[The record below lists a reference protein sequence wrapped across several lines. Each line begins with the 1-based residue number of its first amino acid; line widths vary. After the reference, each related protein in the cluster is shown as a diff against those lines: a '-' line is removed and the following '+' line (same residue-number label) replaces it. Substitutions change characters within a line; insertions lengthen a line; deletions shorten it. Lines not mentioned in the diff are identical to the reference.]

1 MVLRFIIGLFLLSNL
16 VFGQKKVCL
25 FSNKSGSQEVKKLLI
40 EKSKVFNINLIEVD
54 RLENLSE
61 FGAIFFL
68 DFDETKLSV
77 KENSILVSF
86 FKNGGGVI
94 GTYDIQGST
103 SKRIWFEQ
111 MFGKVENKMPEKME
125 LDLIPVQDL
134 GEMGLSPLWKMP
146 LVEFVYPTVPKYL
159 KPILMNLEGKA
170 ISWYGVSEFANKVY
184 YTSLKIDTQSIH
196 NQDFLKSLFGGVKS
210 VVSTKNEIT
219 ILQNILP
226 EATDFRVLNIAK
238 GFHQSSVLEY
248 FSSKYC
254 LILTRK
260 GELFNYI
267 TLSKELIS
275 LGLFD
280 SLKDAVDI
288 TADPE
293 FESNGYFYFYFGE
306 DKAVVKR
313 VKMFNP
319 QKAELDDFSLESSFP
334 IKNVFLSKKDSTNVG
349 MPKYYQG
356 KQFSL
361 SKVGEIEVAS
371 LNNDQEVIDIEPFV
385 LFEKDDSLQGAAQKE
400 NGEMLILMN
409 DSLNLVQYRGEK
421 GFPPF
426 VSFAFKNLSIKPPFK
441 VEFEAIIEE
450 GFDLEWEILGKK
462 QIGKKVAQVFKT
474 VGEYPINLKAFNK
487 NGQSDYMSKTIKI
500 EKASIVK

>member
-1 MVLRFIIGLFLLSNL
+1 MILRFIIVLFLLSNL
-16 VFGQKKVCL
+16 VFGQNNVCL
-25 FSNKSGSQEVKKLLI
+25 FSNKTGNEDAKKLLI
-40 EKSKVFNINLIEVD
+40 EKSKAFNVNLVEVNG
-54 RLENLSE
+54 LENLNKY
-61 FGAIFFL
+61 AAVFFL

-94 GTYDIQGST
+94 GSFDIQGSN
-103 SKRIWFEQ
+103 SRRIWFEQ
-111 MFGKVENKMPEKME
+111 MFGKVDGKISERRD

-134 GEMGLSPLWKMP
+134 GDMGLSPLWKMP
-146 LVEFVYPTVPKYL
+146 SVEVVYPVVPKYL
-159 KPILMNLEGKA
+159 KPVLMSLEGKA
-170 ISWYGVSEFANKVY
+170 ISWFGVSEFNNKVF
-184 YTSLKIDTQSIH
+184 YTSLKIGTQSLQ

-210 VVSTKNEIT
+210 VVSLNNESKID
-219 ILQNILP
+219 QNVLP
-226 EATDFRVLNIAK
+226 ETSEFRILNISR
-238 GFHQSSVLEY
+238 GFYQGSVLEY
-248 FSSKYC
+248 FSPKYC
-254 LILTRK
+254 LILTEK

-267 TLSKELIS
+267 TLSKELVS

-280 SLKDAVDI
+280 SLKNAVDI

-313 VKMFNP
+313 VKMLNS
-319 QKAELDDFSLESSFP
+319 QKAEMDDFSLESSFP

-356 KQFSL
+356 KRFSL

-371 LNNDQEVIDIEPFV
+371 LNNNQEVIDIESFV
-385 LFEKDDSLQGAAQKE
+385 LFKKEDSLQAIAQKE
-400 NGEMLILMN
+400 NGEMLVLMK
-409 DSLNLVQYRGEK
+409 DSLNLVQFRGDN

-426 VSFAFKNLSIKPPFK
+426 VAFTFKNLSQKAPFK
-441 VEFEAIIEE
+441 VEFEAIVEE

-462 QIGKKVAQVFKT
+462 LNGKKATQVFKT
-474 VGEYPINLKAFNK
+474 SGEYPINLKASNK
-487 NGQSDYMSKTIKI
+487 YGQTDYITKTLKI